1 MVSGTTGTVAMRGRN
16 FEKARLKSLPRDD
29 ARPFGAYRDSLPS
42 DRLFKIKR
50 PKGALPTKKAELR
63 KIADQIASKLAPK
76 KGQ

>member
-1 MVSGTTGTVAMRGRN
+1 MTNRN

-29 ARPFGAYRDSLPS
+29 ARPFGAYKDPLPG
-42 DRLFKIKR
+42 DGVFNIKR

-63 KIADQIASKLAPK
+63 KIADQIAARLAAK